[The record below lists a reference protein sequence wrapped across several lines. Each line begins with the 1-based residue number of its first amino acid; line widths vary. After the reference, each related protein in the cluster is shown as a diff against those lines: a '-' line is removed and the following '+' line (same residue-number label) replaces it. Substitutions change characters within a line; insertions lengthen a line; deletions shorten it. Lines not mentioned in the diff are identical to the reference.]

1 LSESRV
7 RYVALAHMW
16 RRAQQPLALWGLAN
30 LYAT

>member
-1 LSESRV
+1 MP
-7 RYVALAHMW
+7 YVAFPHMW